1 MPESPTLLHTHFE
14 QQLKVIVE
22 LAKGPLVHHHHIS
35 SRMLAGG
42 QTDLDSQYAWAL
54 INLTSLLL
62 VRLHTSVTEQEFSP
76 TPHLVM
82 KV

>member
-1 MPESPTLLHTHFE
+1 
-14 QQLKVIVE
+14 
-22 LAKGPLVHHHHIS
+22 
-35 SRMLAGG
+35 MLAGG

-76 TPHLVM
+76 TPLLVM